1 MCGRLDI
8 RDHQLMKFVS
18 EQLGLNFT
26 TQTNRDLR
34 PTQQVEIVRYDQE
47 LQQLSSTWGIQPQW
61 AKRPLINAQA
71 ETVATKPTFKAAFK
85 LHRCVVPCSGW
96 YEWKAEAGQS
106 KKTKYLF
113 THPDE
118 QPFYMAGLYFPM
130 TDGENR
136 LVTLTTAPTPQCL
149 EYHHRMP
156 LLVRPNEVNYWLT
169 SNAEALDPLLQAPED
184 IPLSIHKA
192 S

>member
-8 RDHQLMKFVS
+8 NDHQLTRFVS

-26 TQTNRDLR
+26 TQTNHDLR
-34 PTQQVEIVRYDQE
+34 PTQQVEIVAYEQE
-47 LQQLSSTWGIQPQW
+47 LQQLSSSWGIQPQW

-71 ETVATKPTFKAAFK
+71 ETAATKPTFKAAFK

-96 YEWKAEAGQS
+96 YEWKAEEGQS

-156 LLVRPNEVNYWLT
+156 LLVRPDEVTFWLT
-169 SNAEALDPLLQAPED
+169 SNAEALDPLLHAPQD
-184 IPLSIHKA
+184 IPLSIHK

>member
-8 RDHQLMKFVS
+8 NDHQLTRFVS
-18 EQLGLNFT
+18 EQLGLDFHT
-26 TQTNRDLR
+26 RTNRDLR
-34 PTQQVEIVRYDQE
+34 PTQQVEIVAYEQE

-61 AKRPLINAQA
+61 AKRPLINAKT
-71 ETVATKPTFKAAFK
+71 ETVASKPTFKAAFK

-118 QPFYMAGLYFPM
+118 QPFYMTGLYFPM

-156 LLVRPNEVNYWLT
+156 LLVRPNEVKFWLT
-169 SNAEALDPLLQAPED
+169 SKAEELDPLLQAPED
-184 IPLSIHKA
+184 IPLRVHKA